1 MSICC
6 PAFGSRTLDYT
17 TAHRWFGS
25 VIDDDCVVIDLGEV
39 TFVDSLGLALIAAE
53 AERAFHHGA
62 PVDFTPPARAS
73 VANYMARMNLDEFLD
88 QLGIDPRLPDVR
100 AHNVGSRLLELQ
112 RFSYTDVDRIG
123 EGLHA
128 AMIDLGAS
136 TQDASDIFRAVT
148 EVMIN
153 VEHSDT
159 DSGCIAMQVMP
170 SGTHPQITFAIADT
184 GIGLQSSLA
193 RQHFVND
200 DHTAIQLAFT
210 RGISGLSQGRRGQ
223 GLHDLRL
230 RVGKRGG
237 QLHAWTGDVRAESYR
252 DGWRHQTLASPYQG
266 TMIYARWT
274 PAATAHPRLEG

>member
-1 MSICC
+1 M
-6 PAFGSRTLDYT
+6 
-17 TAHRWFGS
+17 
-25 VIDDDCVVIDLGEV
+25 IDDDYVVIDLGGA

-62 PVDFTPPARAS
+62 PVDFTPPERAS

-88 QLGIDPRLPDVR
+88 QVGIDSRLPDVR

-112 RFSYTDVDRIG
+112 RFSHTDVDRIG

-136 TQDASDIFRAVT
+136 AQDASDFFRAVT

-153 VEHSDT
+153 VEHSDAAT
-159 DSGCIAMQVMP
+159 GCMAMQVMP
-170 SGTHPQITFAIADT
+170 AGTHPQITFAIADT

-193 RQHFVND
+193 RQHFVNND
-200 DHTAIQLAFT
+200 RTAIQLAFT
-210 RGISGLSQGRRGQ
+210 RGISGVSQGRRGQ

-230 RVGKRGG
+230 RVGKRSG
-237 QLHAWTGDVRAESYR
+237 QLHAWTGDVRAESYG